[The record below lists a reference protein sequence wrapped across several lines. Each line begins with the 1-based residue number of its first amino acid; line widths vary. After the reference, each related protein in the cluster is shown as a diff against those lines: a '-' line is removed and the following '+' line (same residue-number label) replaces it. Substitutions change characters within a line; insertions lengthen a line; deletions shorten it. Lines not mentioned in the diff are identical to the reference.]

1 MSEKW
6 RVTPKRIGRSRKIQ
20 VRQFEPEE
28 IFIEYELEVKDP
40 SHRDEAVKE
49 ATRLAVAYLDTEEQ
63 KLRALS
69 ESTTS
74 AEIKTLSFPP
84 REYSLRITDEGKQL
98 GNFKLKP
105 SEDLQF
111 ANFLHLWFAKDNR
124 EVYVGYLRKDTGD
137 FKFKAENK
145 DLLEQFGI
153 KKGTH
158 FRTIRL
164 KPKEKAP

>member
-40 SHRDEAVKE
+40 SNREEAIKE

-63 KLRALS
+63 KLRGLS
-69 ESTTS
+69 QSITS
-74 AEIKTLSFPP
+74 EELKTQTPPP
-84 REYSLRITDEGKQL
+84 REYSLRITDDGKKL

-105 SEDLQF
+105 SDDLQF
-111 ANFLHLWFAKDNR
+111 ANFLHLWFEKDNR
-124 EVYVGYLRKDTGD
+124 EIYVGYLRKDTGD

-145 DLLEQFGI
+145 DLLAQHGV

-158 FRTIRL
+158 FRTIML
-164 KPKEKAP
+164 KPKE